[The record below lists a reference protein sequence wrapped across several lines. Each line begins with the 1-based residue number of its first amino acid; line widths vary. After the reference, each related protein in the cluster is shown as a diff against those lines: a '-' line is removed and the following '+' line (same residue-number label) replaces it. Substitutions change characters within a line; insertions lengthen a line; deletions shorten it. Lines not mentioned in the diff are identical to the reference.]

1 MVRHQFAVIA
11 LLAIALASSF
21 WVLLDVAGDY
31 SKSSTSFGVA
41 AYESRYSEL
50 RKTVTPQTVF
60 GYTSDNPPNDPS
72 DQAEFYLTQY
82 TLAPAIITSSILE
95 KQVIFNFHNPSPD
108 LRALEPK
115 HLTAVLNYGNG
126 VILCRPSKPQ

>member
-1 MVRHQFAVIA
+1 LVRHQVAVLA
-11 LLAIALASSF
+11 LLTVALASSF

-31 SKSSTSFGVA
+31 SQSSTSFGVA
-41 AYESRYSEL
+41 SFENRFSAL
-50 RKTVTPQTVF
+50 RKMVTPQSVF

-95 KQVIFNFHNPSPD
+95 NQVIVNFHSPKPN
-108 LRALEPK
+108 LRALQAK
-115 HLTAVLNYGNG
+115 RLMVVQDFGSGIL
-126 VILCRPSKPQ
+126 LCRPIPSR